1 MLKCS
6 SNSTISNSVNNVV
19 GECMRQRHLA
29 MQLSSLTPH
38 PCQSVELEQYPTEGN
53 LAAAWLTK
61 IGLGDGFEGKH
72 VLDLGA
78 GNGVLGIGAAFL
90 GAKHVTLVECDPMT
104 VEVLQENVRNVDGM
118 AMCTILESRVEGRP
132 LTLEVPVDMVIMNPP
147 WGVQTQRADRAF
159 FETIF
164 AMNIPLV
171 HFIHSIEA
179 EHLLPLA
186 DANGYELHS
195 IYQDDFRLPPAYAH
209 HSKNKAST
217 RIRCYRLEKKN

>member
-1 MLKCS
+1 
-6 SNSTISNSVNNVV
+6 
-19 GECMRQRHLA
+19 MRQRHLA

-38 PCQSVELEQYPTEGN
+38 PCQSIELEQYPTEGN

-61 IGLGDGFEGKH
+61 IDIGDGFEGKH

-90 GAKHVTLVECDPMT
+90 GAKHVTMVECDAMT

-132 LTLEVPVDMVIMNPP
+132 LALEVPVDMAIMNPP
-147 WGVQTQRADRAF
+147 WGVQTKRADRAF

-164 AMNIPLV
+164 AMQIPLI

-186 DANGYELHS
+186 YENGYELHS

>member
-1 MLKCS
+1 MD
-6 SNSTISNSVNNVV
+6 NNVV

-29 MQLSSLTPH
+29 MRLSSLVPH

-61 IGLGDGFEGKH
+61 IDLGDGFEGKH

-78 GNGVLGIGAAFL
+78 GNGILGIGAAFL
-90 GAKHVTLVECDPMT
+90 KARHVTMVECDPIT
-104 VEVLQENVRNVDGM
+104 VDALQSNVRDVDGTS
-118 AMCTILESRVEGRP
+118 MCTIIEAMVDGTALNLEQ
-132 LTLEVPVDMVIMNPP
+132 PVDMVIMNPP
-147 WGVQTQRADRAF
+147 WGVQTQRADRVF

-164 AMNIPLV
+164 AMKIPIV
-171 HFIHSIEA
+171 HFIHSIDA

-186 DANGYELHS
+186 RSNGYELHS
-195 IYQDDFRLPPAYAH
+195 IYQDDFRLPAAYAH

-217 RIRCYRLEKKN
+217 RIRCYRLEKMK

>member
-1 MLKCS
+1 
-6 SNSTISNSVNNVV
+6 
-19 GECMRQRHLA
+19 MRQRHLA

-38 PCQSVELEQYPTEGN
+38 PCQSIELEQYPTEGN

-61 IGLGDGFEGKH
+61 IDIGDGFEGKH

-90 GAKHVTLVECDPMT
+90 GAKHVTMVECDAMT

-132 LTLEVPVDMVIMNPP
+132 LAVEVPVDMAIMNPP
-147 WGVQTQRADRAF
+147 WGVQTKRADRAF

-164 AMNIPLV
+164 AMQIPLI

-186 DANGYELHS
+186 YENGYELHS

>member
-1 MLKCS
+1 
-6 SNSTISNSVNNVV
+6 
-19 GECMRQRHLA
+19 MRQRHLA

-38 PCQSVELEQYPTEGN
+38 PCQSIELEQYPTEGN

-61 IGLGDGFEGKH
+61 IDIGDGFEGKH

-90 GAKHVTLVECDPMT
+90 GAKHVTMVECDAMT

-132 LTLEVPVDMVIMNPP
+132 LALEVPVDMAIMNPP
-147 WGVQTQRADRAF
+147 WGVQTKRADRAF

-164 AMNIPLV
+164 AMQIPLI

-186 DANGYELHS
+186 YENGYELHS

-217 RIRCYRLEKKN
+217 RIRCYRLETKN

>member
-1 MLKCS
+1 
-6 SNSTISNSVNNVV
+6 
-19 GECMRQRHLA
+19 MRQRHLA

-90 GAKHVTLVECDPMT
+90 GAKHVTMVECDPMT
-104 VEVLQENVRNVDGM
+104 VKVLEENVRNVDGM
-118 AMCTILESRVEGRP
+118 AMCTILESRVEGSP
-132 LTLEVPVDMVIMNPP
+132 LTLEVPVDMAIMNPP

-164 AMNIPLV
+164 AMNIPVV

-186 DANGYELHS
+186 HANGYELHS

-209 HSKNKAST
+209 HSKNKATT
-217 RIRCYRLEKKN
+217 RIRCYRLQKKN

>member
-1 MLKCS
+1 
-6 SNSTISNSVNNVV
+6 
-19 GECMRQRHLA
+19 MRQRHLA

-118 AMCTILESRVEGRP
+118 AMCTILESRIEGRP

-186 DANGYELHS
+186 NANGYELHS

>member
-1 MLKCS
+1 
-6 SNSTISNSVNNVV
+6 
-19 GECMRQRHLA
+19 MRQRHLA

>member
-1 MLKCS
+1 
-6 SNSTISNSVNNVV
+6 
-19 GECMRQRHLA
+19 MRQRHLA

-90 GAKHVTLVECDPMT
+90 GAKHVTMVECDPMT
-104 VEVLQENVRNVDGM
+104 VEVLRENVRNVDGM
-118 AMCTILESRVEGRP
+118 AMCTVLESRVEGRP
-132 LTLEVPVDMVIMNPP
+132 LTLELPVDMVIMNPP

-164 AMNIPLV
+164 AMNIPPCP
-171 HFIHSIEA
+171 FHSQ
-179 EHLLPLA
+179 H
-186 DANGYELHS
+186 
-195 IYQDDFRLPPAYAH
+195 
-209 HSKNKAST
+209 
-217 RIRCYRLEKKN
+217 

>member
-1 MLKCS
+1 
-6 SNSTISNSVNNVV
+6 
-19 GECMRQRHLA
+19 MRQRHLA

-90 GAKHVTLVECDPMT
+90 GAKHVTMVECDPMT
-104 VEVLQENVRNVDGM
+104 VEVLRENVRNVDGM
-118 AMCTILESRVEGRP
+118 AMCTVLESRVEGRP
-132 LTLEVPVDMVIMNPP
+132 LTLELPVDMVIMNPP

-186 DANGYELHS
+186 HANEYELHS

-209 HSKNKAST
+209 HSKNKATT